1 MVHREI
7 KIEMD
12 NYLNKYPIVVVTG
25 PRQSGKT
32 TFLREEY
39 ADYTYVNLEN
49 PDTRRFAL
57 QDSNGFL
64 AQYSNKIILDEV
76 QQVPQLFSYLQT
88 KVDEDKIM
96 GQYILS
102 GSQNFHLMDN
112 ISQSLAG
119 RVAIFKL
126 FPLSVKEMKNEN
138 LLEDDF
144 AQQLIKGFY
153 PGMYHRDIKPSPF
166 FSNYVQ
172 TYVQRDLNTL
182 LQVKELRAFNNF
194 LRLLAAR
201 VGQLVNLNSLANEC
215 GITQPTANSW
225 LSVLETSYIIFKL
238 PPFFE
243 NFNKRVIKTPK
254 VYFHDTGLLCF
265 LLGIRNPLALH
276 TLPIKGQ
283 LFENMVVSEMVKSN
297 HHQFKLRDF
306 YFWRD
311 SNGHEVDLMW
321 EEDYKYHFLEIK
333 ATQTLMPDH
342 FKGLNYMD
350 KLVGDRIGNKYLIH
364 TGLYNQDRTQGRV
377 RTWQQLDL
385 I

>member
-49 PDTRRFAL
+49 PDTRRFAV

-64 AQYSNKIILDEV
+64 AQYNNKVILDEV

-126 FPLSVKEMKNEN
+126 FPLSVKEMKIYWKMI
-138 LLEDDF
+138 L
-144 AQQLIKGFY
+144 
-153 PGMYHRDIKPSPF
+153 R
-166 FSNYVQ
+166 SN
-172 TYVQRDLNTL
+172 
-182 LQVKELRAFNNF
+182 
-194 LRLLAAR
+194 
-201 VGQLVNLNSLANEC
+201 
-215 GITQPTANSW
+215 
-225 LSVLETSYIIFKL
+225 
-238 PPFFE
+238 
-243 NFNKRVIKTPK
+243 
-254 VYFHDTGLLCF
+254 
-265 LLGIRNPLALH
+265 
-276 TLPIKGQ
+276 
-283 LFENMVVSEMVKSN
+283 
-297 HHQFKLRDF
+297 
-306 YFWRD
+306 
-311 SNGHEVDLMW
+311 
-321 EEDYKYHFLEIK
+321 
-333 ATQTLMPDH
+333 
-342 FKGLNYMD
+342 
-350 KLVGDRIGNKYLIH
+350 
-364 TGLYNQDRTQGRV
+364 
-377 RTWQQLDL
+377 
-385 I
+385 